1 MKKAIPLVAALFLA
15 LVAGLLVYVSLQ
27 ATKPNVS
34 VVVARSNLSVGHVI
48 QASDVAVKKLP
59 PVAVP
64 EDALR
69 TPERVVGKAVVSGP
83 ILAGDVVRAAHL
95 SAESSLAAAL
105 ATFAPPGWVAVELP
119 QNTGMGMAGIRRGD
133 RVDIYAD
140 VPEKGVALVVGKAVV
155 ISTPW
160 TTVGEKDRAGSY
172 VVAVPPENG
181 PVLAEVL
188 AHNRRV
194 ALVLVRGHRPHG

>member
-1 MKKAIPLVAALFLA
+1 MKKALPLAAALFLA

-27 ATKPNVS
+27 ATKPNVP
-34 VVVARSNLSVGHVI
+34 VVAARANLSVGHVI
-48 QASDVAVKKLP
+48 GPSDVTVKKLP

-64 EDALR
+64 EDSFR
-69 TPERVVGKAVVSGP
+69 TPERVIGKAVVAGP
-83 ILAGDVVRAAHL
+83 VLAGDVVRAAHL
-95 SAESSLAAAL
+95 AAEGSLAAAL

-119 QNTGMGMAGIRRGD
+119 QNTGMGMVGLRRGD
-133 RVDIYAD
+133 KVDIYTD

-160 TTVGEKDRAGSY
+160 TTVGEKDKASAY
-172 VVAVPPENG
+172 VVAVPPEHG

-194 ALVLVRGHRPHG
+194 ALVLVRGE

>member
-1 MKKAIPLVAALFLA
+1 MKKAIPLIAALFLA
-15 LVAGLLVYVSLQ
+15 LVAGTLVYVSLQ
-27 ATKPNVS
+27 AVKPNVP
-34 VVVARSNLSVGHVI
+34 VVVAQNNLSVGHVI
-48 QASDVAVKKLP
+48 QSSDVTVKKLP
-59 PVAVP
+59 PAAVP
-64 EDALR
+64 GDSFR
-69 TPERVVGKAVVSGP
+69 TPERVTGKTVVAGP
-83 ILAGDVVRAAHL
+83 ILAGDIVRAAHL
-95 SAESSLAAAL
+95 STEGSLAAAL

-133 RVDIYAD
+133 KVDIYAD
-140 VPEKGVALVVGKAVV
+140 APEKGVALVVGDAVV

-160 TTVGEKDRAGSY
+160 TTVGGKEKSGSY

-194 ALVLVRGHRPHG
+194 ALVLVRGE